1 MSVIVVVDIYQ
12 KAVTDPTYELMKV
25 GKEVATG
32 LGVPLKALFI
42 GSGLSNYT
50 SGFGLA
56 DELILVEDASLE
68 NFTGD
73 VWAQVVAGVAKKQ
86 GAKAVFTASSSRSYD
101 FSAQVAI
108 ALDGTH
114 TGYCRDVVV
123 DGGKINTTNVLYG
136 GKVVLKT
143 TSSDKPVVI
152 DCVPGVRKAE
162 EGKVDGSPS
171 SSSESFGEF
180 CSGSKVHFKALHVP
194 ESTDVDI
201 TAQSVLVSVGRGIQD
216 KENIEMAEELATAL
230 GGVVSASRP
239 IIDSGWLPKSR
250 QVGKSGKTVKPKLYL
265 MLGISGAPEHIEGM
279 SLAELIVAINTDEKA
294 PIFNLAHY
302 GIVADILD
310 FIPEMTD
317 KLQ

>member
-12 KAVTDPTYELMKV
+12 NAVTDPSYELMKL

-50 SGFGLA
+50 KGFGLA
-56 DELILVEDASLE
+56 DELILVEDASLA

-73 VWAQVVAGVAKKQ
+73 VWIQVVAGVAKKQ
-86 GAKAVFTASSSRSYD
+86 GAKVVLTASSARSYD
-101 FSAQVAI
+101 FSAQVAVK
-108 ALDGTH
+108 LDATH
-114 TGYCRDVVV
+114 SGYCRDVVV
-123 DGGKINTTNVLYG
+123 DGGKVNTTNLLYG
-136 GKVVLKT
+136 GKVVIKT
-143 TSSDKPVVI
+143 AGSDKPVVI
-152 DCVPGVRKAE
+152 DCAPGIRKAD
-162 EGKVDGSPS
+162 EGKVDGSPAS
-171 SSSESFGEF
+171 VTETLSELCPST
-180 CSGSKVHFKALHVP
+180 KVHFKTMHLP

-201 TAQSVLVSVGRGIQD
+201 TGQTILVSIGRGIQD
-216 KENIEMAEELATAL
+216 KENIELAEDLAKVL
-230 GGVVSASRP
+230 GGVVSSSRP

-265 MLGISGAPEHIEGM
+265 AMGISGAPEHIEGM
-279 SLAELIVAINTDEKA
+279 ATSDIIIAVNTDEKA
-294 PIFNLAHY
+294 PIFNVAHY

-310 FIPEMTD
+310 FMPELTE